1 MEWGGDACVA
11 HGRLVQSP
19 GEQDAGDASVPT
31 LLPCRPRPYE
41 TNPLPCSFHKIPVQL
56 YQRLTQV
63 GLPIAL
69 PSLIRFQLRQLVRSE
84 MAAFEQHLFS
94 RWRANGLPPERQ
106 ATQFE
111 EILTL
116 TDTLISVLHRK
127 LLYQV

>member
-1 MEWGGDACVA
+1 
-11 HGRLVQSP
+11 
-19 GEQDAGDASVPT
+19 
-31 LLPCRPRPYE
+31 
-41 TNPLPCSFHKIPVQL
+41 
-56 YQRLTQV
+56 
-63 GLPIAL
+63 
-69 PSLIRFQLRQLVRSE
+69 

-116 TDTLISVLHRK
+116 TDTLISVLHCK